1 MGEILTGTF
10 HVPKEAVEEALKI
23 KEAKGSRLGET
34 LVSQRLV
41 PEETVYEALSVQFC
55 IPFVREFSQKHIDPK
70 LTEGIPIQLAKRH
83 MVIPLKDDQGGVF
96 VGMADPTAYEAFLDL
111 VGHLGIPPRK
121 VLMTKEA
128 VLTLINLAYNQ
139 GGDSPE
145 EMMGGLDAGGFEM
158 FAHDLE
164 EPQDILDSDSDAP
177 AIRLVNMLLVQA
189 VKGRA
194 SDIHIEP
201 FEKDLS
207 VRFRIDGVLYEIL
220 RPPKRMQA
228 SIASRIKV
236 LASLNIAEKR
246 LPQDG
251 RIRIKIAGKDVDIR
265 LSTIPTTYGERIVMR
280 LLDKTAILLKLDELG
295 LSQERLSIIKRLI
308 TRSHGIILVT
318 GPTGSGKTTTLYAA
332 LSHINSAE
340 KNIITVEDPVE
351 YQLSGIGQIQVNP
364 KIELTFASGLRS
376 ILRQDPDVIMVG
388 EIRDAETAEI
398 AIQASLTGHLVLST
412 LHTNDAPSAVTRL
425 IDMGVEPFLVSS
437 SVVGILAQ
445 RLVRIICPH
454 CKKPYTPKPLELKE
468 AGIAQEELQSG
479 QLFHGEGCKACM
491 GTGYHGRI
499 ALFEILV
506 VDDEI
511 RELVVQRSDAATIRQ
526 LAVKKRMVTL
536 REDGKQKV
544 IQGITTTQEL
554 LRVTGEDIL

>member
-1 MGEILTGTF
+1 MT
-10 HVPKEAVEEALKI
+10 EAFGVSSEAIEDALRVKL
-23 KEAKGSRLGET
+23 AKGLRIGEA
-34 LVSQRLV
+34 LVSQRAISEGTL
-41 PEETVYEALSVQFC
+41 YEALAMQFNL
-55 IPFVREFSQKHIDPK
+55 PFVREFSQRNVDPS
-70 LTEGIPIQLAKRH
+70 LIEGIPIQFAKKH
-83 MVIPLKDDQGGVF
+83 LLIPLRDDGDDVF
-96 VGMADPTAYEAFLDL
+96 VGMADPMAYEAFIDVLK
-111 VGHLGIPPRK
+111 HLGFPLKK
-121 VLMTKEA
+121 VLMPKEV

-145 EMMGGLDAGGFEM
+145 EMMGDLEPTGFEM
-158 FAHDLE
+158 LAHDLE

-177 AIRLVNMLLVQA
+177 AIRLVNMLLAQA
-189 VKGRA
+189 IKGRA

-201 FEKDLS
+201 FERDLS

-220 RPPKRMQA
+220 KPPKRMQA
-228 SIASRIKV
+228 SITSRIKI

-251 RIRIKIAGKDVDIR
+251 RIRIKIAGRDIDIR

-280 LLDKTAILLKLDELG
+280 LLDKTAILLKLEELG
-295 LSQERLSIIKRLI
+295 LSPERLNTIKRLI
-308 TRSHGIILVT
+308 TKSHGIILVT

-332 LSHINSAE
+332 LSHINTTE

-351 YQLSGIGQIQVNP
+351 YQLAGIGQIQVNP

-388 EIRDAETAEI
+388 EIRDTETAEI

-437 SVVGILAQ
+437 SVIGILAQ
-445 RLVRIICPH
+445 RLVRMICPH
-454 CKKPYTPKPLELKE
+454 CKKAYTPKPLELKE
-468 AGIAQEELQSG
+468 VGILPEELQDG
-479 QLFHGEGCKACM
+479 RLFFGEGCKECM
-491 GTGYHGRI
+491 GTGYRGRM
-499 ALFEILV
+499 ALFEIMLI
-506 VDDEI
+506 DDDI
-511 RELVVQRSDAATIRQ
+511 RELIVQRNDAATIRQ
-526 LAVKKRMVTL
+526 LALKKGMVTL

-554 LRVTGEDIL
+554 LRVTGEDIF

>member
-1 MGEILTGTF
+1 M
-10 HVPKEAVEEALKI
+10 
-23 KEAKGSRLGET
+23 
-34 LVSQRLV
+34 
-41 PEETVYEALSVQFC
+41 QFC
-55 IPFVREFSQKHIDPK
+55 IPFVREFSHRHIDPK
-70 LTEGIPIQLAKRH
+70 LTEGIPIQFAKRN
-83 MVIPLKDDQGGVF
+83 MIIPLKDDQGNVY
-96 VGMADPTAYEAFLDL
+96 VSMADPTAYEAFLDL
-111 VGHLGIPPRK
+111 VGHLGIPPK
-121 VLMTKEA
+121 KALMPKEA

-145 EMMGGLDAGGFEM
+145 EMMGDLETGGIEM

-220 RPPKRMQA
+220 RPPKRLQA

-251 RIRIKIAGKDVDIR
+251 RIRIKIAGRDIDIR

-280 LLDKTAILLKLDELG
+280 LLDKTAILLKLGDLG
-295 LSQERLSIIKRLI
+295 LSQGRLDTIKRLI
-308 TRSHGIILVT
+308 SRSHGIILVT

-332 LSHINSAE
+332 LSHINSSE

-351 YQLSGIGQIQVNP
+351 YQLPGIGQIHVNP
-364 KIELTFASGLRS
+364 KIDLTFASGLRS

-388 EIRDAETAEI
+388 EIRDTETAEI

-445 RLVRIICPH
+445 RLVRIVCPH
-454 CKKPYTPKPLELKE
+454 CKKPYTPKALELKE
-468 AGIAQEELQSG
+468 AGISQEELQSG

-499 ALFEILV
+499 ALFEILL

-511 RELVVQRSDAATIRQ
+511 RELIVQRSDAATIRQ

-554 LRVTGEDIL
+554 LRVTGEDIF